1 MDVLAVTGI
10 CGLTAETE
18 YLHLMLFCS
27 QRQVLCMFSLQWAAA
42 CILIR
47 AWQHLFYGLEVKN
60 LKRKCYSHLNF
71 LKILIE
77 ARQ

>member
-1 MDVLAVTGI
+1 MGVLAVPGA

-27 QRQVLCMFSLQWAAA
+27 QRQILCIFSLQWAAA
-42 CILIR
+42 CILLR
-47 AWQHLFYGLEVKN
+47 AWQHLFYFLEAKN

-71 LKILIE
+71 LKICIE